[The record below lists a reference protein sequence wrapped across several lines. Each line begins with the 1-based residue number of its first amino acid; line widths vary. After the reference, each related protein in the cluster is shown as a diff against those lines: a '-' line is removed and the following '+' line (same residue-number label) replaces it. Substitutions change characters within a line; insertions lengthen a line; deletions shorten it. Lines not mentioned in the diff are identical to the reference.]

1 MLKMKRKIK
10 IRWCLNPIQVMCFW
24 TFSPWKTLSG
34 LFLPAVFYHIGIH
47 LPCDIHIFK
56 GESTAWMV
64 IISFHFDNTEM
75 AKPMS
80 AIGPSSKDNTL
91 CSPFCFSPTSKAHLQ
106 NLTQGNSQG
115 ISPCLPT
122 SFSHFTETEANVAWS
137 YFSFFSCLLNLILK
151 HGPQENYDLG

>member
-1 MLKMKRKIK
+1 MLKMKRKK
-10 IRWCLNPIQVMCFW
+10 NGWCLNPIQVVCFW

-34 LFLPAVFYHIGIH
+34 LFLPACCYYHVGIH

-64 IISFHFDNTEM
+64 IISFHFDDTEM
-75 AKPMS
+75 AKPVS
-80 AIGPSSKDNTL
+80 ASGPSSKDNTL
-91 CSPFCFSPTSKAHLQ
+91 LSICFPPTPKAHLQ

-115 ISPCLPT
+115 VSPCLPT
-122 SFSHFTETEANVAWS
+122 SFSHFIETQANIAWS